1 MIHEIIFSSNE
12 IESVVFAIKLFDTFP
27 FKCSLKAQPIN
38 LNICVKRSSLTNGI
52 DTVLKN

>member
-27 FKCSLKAQPIN
+27 FKFSVKAQAIN
-38 LNICVKRSSLTNGI
+38 LNICVKRWSLTYGI